1 VLDGSCVRSHLR
13 LSHVIAAVAIEGLN
27 TSLEGISLCG
37 GSIVVG
43 SVKVGIR
50 NLLGSLETLIG
61 ASLSHG
67 GVAAVKEGTRNRV
80 VRPLRFGGRGLDVLL
95 LPFVVVH
102 FHDDLLRALT
112 HCAETVRS
120 GWFLK
125 HIFVG
130 LLVALVC
137 IAWNLGVSASS
148 LDFIASILKHALQ
161 LDLFCLLTMD
171 VVLELLDHAVS
182 VLQRVLESFR
192 FELAMA
198 RCSLAGRRWRRVF
211 GGQTTI
217 VMEALVRRSFPW
229 RVVLV
234 ASQSVGYSLR
244 KLLVLV

>member
-80 VRPLRFGGRGLDVLL
+80 VRPLGFGGRGFDVLL

-102 FHDDLLRALT
+102 FHDDLLLALT

-125 HIFVG
+125 HILFG
-130 LLVALVC
+130 LLALVC
-137 IAWNLGVSASS
+137 ISWNLGISASS
-148 LDFIASILKHALQ
+148 LDLIASILKHALQ

-198 RCSLAGRRWRRVF
+198 RCSLAGGRWRRVF

-234 ASQSVGYSLR
+234 TSQSVGYSLR